1 VIIDAHV
8 HSGRLAAFLQPSEGS
23 AKEHRSSGR
32 SLILSS
38 RSPDRNARLSRA
50 TRPAP

>member
-8 HSGRLAAFLQPSEGS
+8 HIGRFTAFLQLSEGS

-38 RSPDRNARLSRA
+38 RPPDRNAQLSRA